1 MQDQEQR
8 AQTAPKPKAKPTR
21 KKAVVTLLICLLV
34 VALCAG
40 GGLWLKTQHDAKVAA
55 AAQAARIAEE
65 QAAAQA
71 AEQQRLA
78 AEEAAR
84 LAAEQAQRE
93 AEEKAAAE
101 AAAAEAARQAEL
113 EAAAAAKENVS
124 YGTRV
129 GTVWVEGT
137 GVNCGLYWGD
147 SMSIMDAGA
156 GCSADNGC
164 VLPGEN
170 GTVFIGAHTGSFF
183 SDLKSTQ
190 MGAIIH
196 LDTDWGDFQY
206 QVTDMKV
213 IYDTQVDL
221 CRWGDTEPNC
231 ILYTCY
237 PFGILTPTNQ
247 RYLVYAEP
255 LQTDENGVVPVIAAA
270 QPAAE

>member
-1 MQDQEQR
+1 MPSQNSS
-8 AQTAPKPKAKPTR
+8 KPAKATR
-21 KKAVVTLLICLLV
+21 KKAAMTLAACLLLV
-34 VALCAG
+34 VLCVAGALWVKAD
-40 GGLWLKTQHDAKVAA
+40 HDAKAAAEAARVAA
-55 AAQAARIAEE
+55 ELAAAEAEAQRLAEE
-65 QAAAQA
+65 QAALEAAAKA
-71 AEQQRLA
+71 AE
-78 AEEAAR
+78 EEAAR
-84 LAAEQAQRE
+84 LAAEQA
-93 AEEKAAAE
+93 AAE
-101 AAAAEAARQAEL
+101 AQAKAEEEARDAAL
-113 EAAAAAKENVS
+113 EAAATAKESVR
-124 YGTRV
+124 YGSRV

-137 GVNCGLYWGD
+137 KVNCGLYWGD

-190 MGAIIH
+190 RGAIIH

-206 QVTDMKV
+206 QVTDLKV
-213 IYDTQVDL
+213 IYETQVDL
-221 CRWGDTEPNC
+221 CRWGDTAPNC

-255 LQTDENGVVPVIAAA
+255 INTDENGVIPVLPS
-270 QPAAE
+270 QGD